1 MQERWVDVKGTRL
14 FAAVAGEGQTIVM
27 LHGPMADHRAALP
40 IVAPLSAR
48 YRVLTPDLRGSGRSW
63 YGGPL
68 SFDLLAD
75 DLAAMLERVGI
86 HQVVVGGVSGGS
98 GVAVRFAL
106 RHPSRTRGLV
116 IVQPVFAGEG
126 RGYSE
131 QQKTTFAMMDSVASR
146 ALDEGVQ
153 VLRPLFMHLPDGVR
167 EQAVAMIA
175 EFDAAS
181 VVTTSA
187 FLASG
192 QQPFASVADLH
203 ALVMPTLLIRGNDAL
218 HPAAVSDLYASNIPC
233 CTVVGPDQVDVAAA
247 IDEFITSRARVVS
260 QQQGM

>member
-1 MQERWVDVKGTRL
+1 MREWWVDVNGVPL
-14 FAAVAGEGQTIVM
+14 FAVEQGEGQVVVM

-40 IVAPLSAR
+40 MVAPLSPR

-75 DLAAMLERVGI
+75 DLAAVLDHLSV
-86 HQVVVGGVSGGS
+86 QQAVVGGVSGGS

-106 RHPSRTRGLV
+106 RHPTRALGLV
-116 IVQPVFAGEG
+116 VAQPVFAGADH
-126 RGYSE
+126 GYSE
-131 QQKTTFAMMDSVASR
+131 EQRTTFAWMDAVASR
-146 ALDEGVQ
+146 ALNEGVQ
-153 VLRPLFMHLPDGVR
+153 VLRPLIAHLPDGVR
-167 EQAVAMIA
+167 EQAFATIA

-192 QQPFASVADLH
+192 RQPFASFVDLR
-203 ALVMPTLLIRGNDAL
+203 ALLVPTLLIRGNDAL
-218 HPAAVSDLYASNIPC
+218 HPASVSELYASNIPC
-233 CTVVGPDQVDVAAA
+233 CTVVGPEAVDVAAA
-247 IDEFITSRARVVS
+247 IEQFITKVIASLGRNR
-260 QQQGM
+260 